1 MRARFSG
8 PGLASLF
15 RLTSA
20 RKNVRYIAQANQ
32 LAAIKEVREDVRD
45 IHSQVLQDTLRRIDK
60 TFKAF
65 FFTCTRGQKAGFPQ
79 FRSKSRYD
87 SFRYPPSGFSRRHVR
102 ELKWLLQNRPPKCRL
117 GSFAFRCILHIPDN
131 AHHAEPVRLFR
142 FVVKG
147 DTFPDGIF
155 PGPIKPGHRLID
167 EQHSQRILPIPL
179 VEKSPRT
186 SGMPTHCRQGGCH
199 RF

>member
-32 LAAIKEVREDVRD
+32 LAAIKEVREDVRG

-65 FFTCTRGQKAGFPQ
+65 FSPCTQ
-79 FRSKSRYD
+79 
-87 SFRYPPSGFSRRHVR
+87 
-102 ELKWLLQNRPPKCRL
+102 LLFHF
-117 GSFAFRCILHIPDN
+117 G
-131 AHHAEPVRLFR
+131 V
-142 FVVKG
+142 
-147 DTFPDGIF
+147 T
-155 PGPIKPGHRLID
+155 
-167 EQHSQRILPIPL
+167 
-179 VEKSPRT
+179 
-186 SGMPTHCRQGGCH
+186 M
-199 RF
+199 